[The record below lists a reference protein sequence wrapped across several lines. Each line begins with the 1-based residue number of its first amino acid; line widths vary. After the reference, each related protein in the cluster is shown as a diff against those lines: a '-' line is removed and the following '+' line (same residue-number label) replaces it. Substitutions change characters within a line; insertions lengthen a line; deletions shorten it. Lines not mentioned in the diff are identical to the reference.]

1 MRGEAFF
8 LLGNTGEPAT
18 RMLVVFAASRKAIVN
33 SVLNGNVNRALMRAY
48 KRSENADDATLAKTF
63 VSIPPLES
71 MLRSPQH
78 QVIYGRRGTGKTH
91 ILKYMTNSER
101 ESHRAAIYIDLRT
114 IGSSMGVYGDTQLPL
129 AARATTL
136 LVDVVEAVHTHIFE
150 LTLSDASFVDR
161 LHEIGPKLDALAA
174 AATQVHVAGE
184 VESEST
190 LSSSTGAEHGGSVSV
205 EMGESPKIKA
215 ALQAKQSHKQSSQTR
230 RTERGLERLHV
241 SFGQL
246 SGALRGLV
254 GVLPQRTLWI
264 LIDEWSSLP
273 LDLQPFLAD
282 LLRRSAF
289 TVAGVTVKIGA
300 IERRS
305 NFVDSGAQGDYIGIE
320 LGADT
325 SASIDIDDYLTFED
339 DRTEVQ
345 EFFATLLFNHVT
357 QLMSEE
363 DNDPGFPSVG
373 DFVRVAFSEGA
384 TFPRLCFFSEGVPRD
399 ALQIASLAAGLAQD
413 APISAAD
420 VNRSNRDYFRRD
432 KEGRLSRA
440 AIEALNE
447 IIERCVESD
456 RRLIALRRPGQ
467 SSSEVVQE
475 LFDFRLLHRRAQRTS
490 IPERPISEKY
500 DLFMV
505 DLGCFEDLLRNGR
518 LRLVDDGGPA
528 PGIVRTT
535 RRDTPATKSSRPS
548 AVLIPG
554 ANRWP

>member
-1 MRGEAFF
+1 VG
-8 LLGNTGEPAT
+8 
-18 RMLVVFAASRKAIVN
+18 

-48 KRSENADDATLAKTF
+48 KRSENADDATLSNTF

-78 QVIYGRRGTGKTH
+78 HVIYGRRGTGKTH
-91 ILKYMTNSER
+91 ILKYLTNSER
-101 ESHRAAIYIDLRT
+101 SDDRAAIYIDVRT

-129 AARATTL
+129 AARATAL
-136 LVDVVEAVHTHIFE
+136 LVDVVEAIHTHIFE
-150 LTLSDASFVDR
+150 LTLTDDVFVDR

-174 AATQVHVAGE
+174 AATKVEVAGE

-190 LSSSTGAEHGGSVSV
+190 LSSSTVAERGGDASIEISKAPKVKAGLQGKDSVS
-205 EMGESPKIKA
+205 
-215 ALQAKQSHKQSSQTR
+215 QSAQTR
-230 RTERGLERLHV
+230 RTQRGLERLHV

-246 SGALRGLV
+246 STALRGLV
-254 GVLPQRTLWI
+254 DVLPQRTLWI

-289 TVAGVTVKIGA
+289 TVSGITVKIGA

-305 NFVDSGAQGDYIGIE
+305 SFVERGTQGDYIGIE

-325 SASIDIDDYLTFED
+325 SASIDIDDYLMFED
-339 DRTEVQ
+339 DRAEVQ
-345 EFFATLLFNHVT
+345 EFFASLLFNHVK

-363 DNDPGFPSVG
+363 GVDPGFPSSQE
-373 DFVRVAFSEGA
+373 FIRIAFAEAA

-399 ALQIASLAAGLAQD
+399 ALQMAALAASLAQD
-413 APISAAD
+413 SPISASD
-420 VNRSNRDYFRRD
+420 VASSNRDYFRRD
-432 KEGRLSRA
+432 KEGRLSHGA
-440 AIEALNE
+440 VAALNE

-456 RRLIALRRPGQ
+456 RRIIALKRPTQ
-467 SSSEVVQE
+467 STSEAVQE
-475 LFDFRLLHRRAQRTS
+475 LYDFRLLHRRAQRTS
-490 IPERPISEKY
+490 LPERPISEKY

-505 DLGCFEDLLRNGR
+505 DLGCFEDLLRAGR
-518 LRLVDDGGPA
+518 LRLVNDGGPS

-535 RRDTPATKSSRPS
+535 RRDVGYASSSPRPS
-548 AVLIPG
+548 AVLIPA
-554 ANRWP
+554 ANRWQ

>member
-1 MRGEAFF
+1 M
-8 LLGNTGEPAT
+8 NT
-18 RMLVVFAASRKAIVN
+18 S
-33 SVLNGNVNRALMRAY
+33 VNRALMRAY

-63 VSIPPLES
+63 VTIPPLEA

-78 QVIYGRRGTGKTH
+78 QIIYGRRGTGKTH
-91 ILKYMTNSER
+91 ILKYLTTSER
-101 ESHRAAIYIDLRT
+101 AANRAAIYIDVRT

-136 LVDVVEAVHTHIFE
+136 LVDMVEAIHSHIFE
-150 LTLSDASFVDR
+150 LTLSDAAFVDR
-161 LHEIGPKLDALAA
+161 LHEIGPRLDELAA
-174 AATQVHVAGE
+174 AATQVEVAGE
-184 VESEST
+184 VENEST
-190 LSSSTGAEHGGSVSV
+190 LSSSSEAARGGSASV
-205 EMGESPKIKA
+205 VVGREPKVTA
-215 ALQAKQSHKQSSQTR
+215 AVKAKQSQKQASQTR
-230 RTERGLERLHV
+230 RTQRGLERLHV

-246 SGALRGLV
+246 STALRGLV
-254 GVLPQRTLWI
+254 GTLPHRTLWI

-305 NFVDSGAQGDYIGIE
+305 NFVESGERGDYIGIE

-345 EFFATLLFNHVT
+345 EFFGSLLLNHVT

-363 DNDPGFPSVG
+363 GNDPGFPSASE
-373 DFVRVAFSEGA
+373 FVRVAFSDGPA
-384 TFPRLCFFSEGVPRD
+384 FPQLCSFSEGVPRD
-399 ALQIASLAAGLAQD
+399 ALQIAALAASLAQD
-413 APISAAD
+413 EPISAAD
-420 VNRSNRDYFRRD
+420 LNRSNRDYFRRD

-440 AIEALNE
+440 AVEALGE
-447 IIERCVESD
+447 VVERCVESD
-456 RRLIALRRPGQ
+456 RRIIALRRPSQ
-467 SSSEVVQE
+467 SNAAVVQE

-500 DLFMV
+500 DLFIV

-518 LRLVDDGGPA
+518 LRLVNDGGPA
-528 PGIVRTT
+528 PGIVRTA
-535 RRDTPATKSSRPS
+535 RRDTPPGQPSRPS

-554 ANRWP
+554 ADRWP